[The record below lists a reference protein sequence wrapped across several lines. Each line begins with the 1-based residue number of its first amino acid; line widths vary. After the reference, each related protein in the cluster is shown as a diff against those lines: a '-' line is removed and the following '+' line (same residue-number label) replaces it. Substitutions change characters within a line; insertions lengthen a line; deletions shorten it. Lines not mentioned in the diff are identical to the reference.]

1 MVNTRSHNVTT
12 TTTNNNNH
20 NNNNNNNDDDDN
32 NAENSPVLP
41 TLEQVMM
48 MQAQMLQ
55 AMQ

>member
-20 NNNNNNNDDDDN
+20 NNNNNNDDDN